1 MAKIGKGSFRWD
13 SHYGDY
19 DIYYS
24 SKSQGFYVDATK
36 LFPGSAEFFDSLVYS
51 EVVSEDQKSLKME
64 KVHHGREIGMRKIWA
79 KTQKEL
85 VDSVNLFNRMF
96 VQAET
101 SEKKVI
107 LYRFTYKTET
117 QSSSDRRGL
126 SGMMNNNTQ
135 EFEMGF
141 KYRIAIKKSLG
152 DNSMYRDCKYSNI
165 RYSRHDISDMKE
177 IIWTQELEDFI
188 VSFSKSFDG
197 LIDKMKPFFETEGKI
212 MELIG
217 RNILNA

>member
-1 MAKIGKGSFRWD
+1 MAKIGKGHFRFD
-13 SHYGDY
+13 DHYGYY
-19 DIYYS
+19 DIFYS
-24 SKSQGFYVDATK
+24 SKDQGFYVDAAK
-36 LFPGSAEFFDSLVYS
+36 LFEGSAEFFDSMIYS
-51 EVVSEDQKSLKME
+51 EVVSEEQKSIKMTAIPY
-64 KVHHGREIGMRKIWA
+64 GRERGVRKIWA
-79 KTQKEL
+79 MTQKEL
-85 VDSVNLFNRMF
+85 ESSVSLYNKLFT
-96 VQAET
+96 QAVT

-197 LIDKMKPFFETEGKI
+197 LIDKMKPFFETEGRI